1 MRVSIIIVSYN
12 TQAVTLRALQSVVDS
27 FSPTSQL
34 KHDSEVIVVDNH
46 SSDGSYAAV
55 KKLVATFFLPLTVL
69 KNPKNT
75 GFAHANNQA
84 IARAR
89 GEVLMLLNSDTLV
102 SPGTIDQLYKT
113 LTQSSMQRLGIL
125 AATLRNLDGTEQPQ
139 GGAIPTLW
147 TLANHLLLF
156 DDLPFLGKY
165 LPSTQHTGQRALPTP
180 TKLRLQG
187 WVAATAVCIKK
198 AVFIEI
204 GLLDENIFMYGEDV
218 EFCLR
223 AQKHHW
229 QVGIEPRAVVVHVQ
243 AGSSNKQTAILGEL
257 KGYSFI
263 WTKHMPL
270 WQRPLVNAIIRLG
283 VVLRWWLFA
292 TIGRSEEARLYRSLL
307 SKV

>member
-89 GEVLMLLNSDTLV
+89 GEVIMLLNSDTLV

-139 GGAIPTLW
+139 GGAIPTPW
-147 TLANHLLLF
+147 ALAHNFFLF
-156 DDLPFLGKY
+156 F
-165 LPSTQHTGQRALPTP
+165 
-180 TKLRLQG
+180 
-187 WVAATAVCIKK
+187 
-198 AVFIEI
+198 
-204 GLLDENIFMYGEDV
+204 
-218 EFCLR
+218 
-223 AQKHHW
+223 
-229 QVGIEPRAVVVHVQ
+229 
-243 AGSSNKQTAILGEL
+243 
-257 KGYSFI
+257 
-263 WTKHMPL
+263 
-270 WQRPLVNAIIRLG
+270 
-283 VVLRWWLFA
+283 
-292 TIGRSEEARLYRSLL
+292 
-307 SKV
+307 